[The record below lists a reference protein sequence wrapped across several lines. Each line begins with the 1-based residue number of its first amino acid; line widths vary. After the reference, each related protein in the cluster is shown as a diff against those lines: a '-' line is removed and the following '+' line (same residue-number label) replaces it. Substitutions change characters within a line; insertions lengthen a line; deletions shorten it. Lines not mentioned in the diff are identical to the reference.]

1 MNTTTRW
8 KRKAAIL
15 ATAVALAGTLTVPGA
30 YAIDYTAPAVDV
42 RTGTVVTFTNSTAV
56 ATYGYLYYVTA
67 ATGVTFTTTDPN
79 AMLATNPHA
88 STVRIRVGA
97 KWVTRVVNTGYDIS
111 VVVDPFETVT
121 VVASKP

>member
-1 MNTTTRW
+1 MRTL
-8 KRKAAIL
+8 AAIIL
-15 ATAVALAGTLTVPGA
+15 TLTVFAGTA
-30 YAIDYTAPAVDV
+30 QAATYTNPAVDV
-42 RTGTVVTFTNSTAV
+42 RTGTTVTFTNPTAD
-56 ATYGYLYYVTA
+56 ATYGYSYYETK
-67 ATGVTFTTTDPN
+67 ATGVTFTTTSPN

>member
-1 MNTTTRW
+1 MKTL
-8 KRKAAIL
+8 AALIL
-15 ATAVALAGTLTVPGA
+15 TLTMFTGTA
-30 YAIDYTAPAVDV
+30 QAADYTAPAVDV

-67 ATGVTFTTTDPN
+67 ATGVTFTTSDPN

-111 VVVDPFETVT
+111 VVVDPYETVT

>member
-1 MNTTTRW
+1 MNV
-8 KRKAAIL
+8 KSKIVLAATL
-15 ATAVALAGTLTVPGA
+15 AVALIIPTMSAAAT
-30 YAIDYTAPAVDV
+30 YANPAVDV